1 MATVAARDIL
11 RPLRL
16 PAYTFLGLTILLQGA
31 DFLLTVAPFRP
42 SAVMWRF
49 SALAGASSNVG
60 NILLLLLLLYVFAL
74 LLQDGAGLATVVGL
88 TSVLAIVLF
97 LAGAAFALDALQL
110 RSRVDSQVVQRFDVA
125 AAEAILKFIAQGVV
139 SILMAVSALRS
150 WRLAKR
156 QTMYRGERT
165 SEELVMMRNT
175 PSPRPVQD

>member
-1 MATVAARDIL
+1 
-11 RPLRL
+11 
-16 PAYTFLGLTILLQGA
+16 
-31 DFLLTVAPFRP
+31 
-42 SAVMWRF
+42 
-49 SALAGASSNVG
+49 
-60 NILLLLLLLYVFAL
+60 

-110 RSRVDSQVVQRFDVA
+110 RSRVDSQVVQRFDIA

-165 SEELVMMRNT
+165 SEELVMLRNT